1 MFLTTDSKRSL
12 GSFVN
17 YGYREWY
24 NTKKKES
31 RHAGNSYHQQEVL
44 EDYGMIEK
52 FENPTNTMKT
62 ITDENLK
69 QSYQVYPKVVE
80 TLA

>member
-24 NTKKKES
+24 NTKEKES
-31 RHAGNSYHQQEVL
+31 RHAGNNYHQQEVL
-44 EDYGMIEK
+44 EDYGIIGK
-52 FENPTNTMKT
+52 FEDPTNTVKT